1 MSLVIVK
8 EFPALTAHRQKKQYT
23 WKITAY
29 ESGYTISH
37 GYAGGKVQSTHTEVL
52 VGKAG
57 RSQSEQSILQ
67 AQSEYNKKLDRG
79 YSPGELASENGG
91 VSFQNAST
99 KRMVYYPMLCKI
111 FADCPGSVVYPCHTQ
126 RKIDGVRAVAV
137 YDITSGTVS
146 LQSRNGKFY
155 NIPFIQQRI
164 AEFFRA
170 NKCFDVV
177 LDGELHTVD
186 PSKYAFDTISG
197 ICRRGLK
204 STESAPDTL
213 PVHNPLAEKIQ
224 YQMYDLFTPADP
236 SVPFSVRHFRLSC
249 LTVTSEN
256 VLIVPCSIAN
266 SESDVM
272 CELDIMLNQGHEG
285 VIIRN
290 SNGPY
295 SFGPARSNDIFKL
308 KRFTDS
314 EFGLVSF
321 EEGKGK
327 NKGMPVLVCVTADN
341 KQFKAT
347 PDGPVDNR
355 RKMLLYL
362 KSIPTDTLQK
372 HRVTVKYQD
381 LSANGIPRF
390 PIAVGTTFRDQYE

>member
-1 MSLVIVK
+1 MSVAK
-8 EFPALTAHRQKKQYT
+8 DFPLLTAHRQKKHYT

-29 ESGYTISH
+29 DNGYTVEH
-37 GYAGGKVQSTHTEVL
+37 GYLGGKLQSTHTEVL

-57 RSQSEQSILQ
+57 RTSSEQSILQ

-79 YSPGELASENGG
+79 YSPENGNSANNISPVG
-91 VSFQNAST
+91 NGASFQNAVD
-99 KRMVYYPMLCKI
+99 KRTVYYPMLCKI

-126 RKIDGVRAVAV
+126 RKIDGVRALAV
-137 YDITSGTVS
+137 YNAGTGTVS

-164 AEFFRA
+164 SDFFKA
-170 NKCFDVV
+170 NNCLDVI

-204 STESAPDTL
+204 TTGVSTAD
-213 PVHNPLAEKIQ
+213 PLTEKIQ
-224 YQMYDLFTPADP
+224 YQVYDLFSASRPQDP
-236 SVPFSVRHFRLSC
+236 FVARHSKLLSF
-249 LTVTSEN
+249 TVTSEN
-256 VLIVPCSIAN
+256 VCIIPCNIAN
-266 SESDVM
+266 TETDVLRELDVM
-272 CELDIMLNQGHEG
+272 LAQGHEG

-290 SNGPY
+290 SNGIY
-295 SFGPARSNDIFKL
+295 SFGPARSSDIFKL
-308 KRFTDS
+308 KRFTDT
-314 EFGLVSF
+314 EFNLVSF

-327 NKGMPVLVCVTADN
+327 NKGMPVLVCVTADG
-341 KQFKAT
+341 KEFKAT
-347 PDGPVDNR
+347 PDGPAENR
-355 RKMLLYL
+355 KRMLLYL
-362 KSIPTDTLQK
+362 QSIPQSVMQA